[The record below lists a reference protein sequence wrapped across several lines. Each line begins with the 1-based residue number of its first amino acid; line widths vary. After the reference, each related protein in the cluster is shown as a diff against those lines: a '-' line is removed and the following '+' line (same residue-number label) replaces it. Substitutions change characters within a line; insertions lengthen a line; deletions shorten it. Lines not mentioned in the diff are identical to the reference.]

1 MKKLLALIAMAGC
14 LQASAQNSK
23 VQEYINQYSDL
34 AIKEM
39 MRTGVPASIT
49 LAQGIVESQ
58 YGQSML
64 VKNSNNHFGIK
75 CKSDWTGATF
85 NYDDDAKGECFRVYN
100 SGDESYIDH
109 SNFLKNRP
117 NYAFLFKLDP
127 TDYEGWAKGLKKAG
141 YATERDYPQTLISTI
156 VKNNLQQYSLLALE
170 RMKNGGDMLAS
181 NTSAPASAE
190 KQPVNESKTFSEAK
204 KETPFVI
211 NGASTKEET
220 TAKTMEPVEKQNAG
234 SSAVNKEERYAK
246 VAQTT
251 VQAPSYPTGTFEINA
266 AKVMFAQ
273 EGTSLFAL
281 ANNNN
286 ISYKKLLE
294 FNELTDKDILEKDQ
308 LIFLE
313 KKGKKGAKDFHVVE
327 LNETLAEIAQK
338 EGVLLKSL
346 TDFNRIDK
354 NAQPETGEKIYLRQ
368 AAPKAPKVI
377 KAERI
382 SKS

>member
-14 LQASAQNSK
+14 LQASAQSSK

-34 AIKEM
+34 AIREM

-64 VKNSNNHFGIK
+64 VKNTNNHFGIK
-75 CKSDWTGATF
+75 CKSEWTGATF
-85 NYDDDAKGECFRVYN
+85 NYDDDAKGECFRSYN
-100 SGDESYIDH
+100 SGEESYIDH

-117 NYAFLFKLDP
+117 NYTFLFKLDP

-141 YATERDYPQTLISTI
+141 YATERDYPQTLIATI
-156 VKNNLQQYSLLALE
+156 VRNNLQQYSLLALE

-181 NTSAPASAE
+181 NTSASTPAVAE
-190 KQPVNESKTFSEAK
+190 KNTVAESK

-211 NGASTKEET
+211 NGAANKEET
-220 TAKTMEPVEKQNAG
+220 TAKAAEAVEKSATNNAP
-234 SSAVNKEERYAK
+234 AANREERYAK

-251 VQAPSYPTGTFEINA
+251 VQAPSYPTGTFEINS
-266 AKVMFAQ
+266 AKVMFA
-273 EGTSLFAL
+273 ESGTSLFAL

-294 FNELTDKDILEKDQ
+294 FNELSDKDILEKDQ

-313 KKGKKGAKDFHVVE
+313 KKGKKGSKDFHIVE
-327 LNETLAEIAQK
+327 LNETLADIAQK

-354 NAQPETGEKIYLRQ
+354 NALPETGEKIYLRQ
-368 AAPKAPKVI
+368 AAPQAPRVI

>member
-1 MKKLLALIAMAGC
+1 MKKILALIALAAC

-34 AIKEM
+34 AIREM

-64 VKNSNNHFGIK
+64 VKNTNNHFGIK
-75 CKSDWTGATF
+75 CKTDWTGATF
-85 NYDDDAKGECFRVYN
+85 AYDDDAKGECFRSYN
-100 SGDESYIDH
+100 SGEESYVDH

-156 VKNNLQQYSLLALE
+156 VKNNLQQYSLIALE
-170 RMKNGGDMLAS
+170 RIKKGGDMLAS
-181 NTSAPASAE
+181 NTNTPAATEKNSVAE
-190 KQPVNESKTFSEAK
+190 PK
-204 KETPFVI
+204 KETPFII
-211 NGASTKEET
+211 NGAFNKDET
-220 TAKTMEPVEKQNAG
+220 TAKTAVPVEKETANSTPA
-234 SSAVNKEERYAK
+234 AYKEERYAK

-251 VQAPSYPTGTFEINA
+251 VQAPSYPTGTFEINSI
-266 AKVMFAQ
+266 KVMFAQ
-273 EGTSLFAL
+273 SGTSLFAL

-294 FNELTDKDILEKDQ
+294 FNELSDRDILEKDQ

-313 KKGKKGAKDFHVVE
+313 KKGKKGSKDYHVVE
-327 LNETLAEIAQK
+327 MNETLAEIAQK

-354 NAQPETGEKIYLRQ
+354 SALPETGEKIYLRQ
-368 AAPKAPKVI
+368 AAPQAPKVI